1 MYFPR
6 DARVHT
12 ANHYLSLS
20 DASVG
25 EVVGPGR
32 VERPTYWLKASCT
45 TIVLRTRVVSSIYHL
60 VIPLFIALV
69 IFFFVVESL
78 FVGLRGPHRHA
89 HSS

>member
-1 MYFPR
+1 MHFPR

-60 VIPLFIALV
+60 VIPLFTVLV
-69 IFFFVVESL
+69 TFFFVFEPIV
-78 FVGLRGPHRHA
+78 VGIRRPHRHV